1 MVYYVQDIVH
11 VLFQGHI
18 MQAMSYT
25 SARGNLA
32 KTMKRV
38 CEDHDPVIITRKKN
52 EAIVMISLEDY
63 ESLCE
68 TNYLLQSPANAQR
81 LLESIEELNRG
92 GGTERKLKE

>member
-1 MVYYVQDIVH
+1 
-11 VLFQGHI
+11 